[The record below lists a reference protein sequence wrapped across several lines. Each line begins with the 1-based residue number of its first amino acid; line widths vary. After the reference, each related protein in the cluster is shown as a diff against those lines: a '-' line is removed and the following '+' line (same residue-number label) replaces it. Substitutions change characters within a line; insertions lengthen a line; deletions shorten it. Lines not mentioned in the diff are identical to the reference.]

1 MNKERKSLA
10 ERDKE
15 VVWHPFTQMK
25 TAQNPIAIV
34 RGEGAYLY
42 DENGKQYLDAISS
55 WWVNLHGHA
64 HPYIAQK
71 VSEQLFVLEHVI
83 FADFTHEKAILLAE
97 RLLGILP
104 DNFAKIFYS
113 DNGST
118 AVEVALKM
126 AFQYWYNIGKPQKT
140 KVIALENA
148 YHGDTFG
155 SMSVSGRSAFTSPFN
170 PFLFDV
176 LYLPTPVAGQEETCI
191 NQLKTHLKN
200 ADEIAALIVEPLIQ
214 GAGGMLMYEPAILDK
229 LFALAR
235 QSNVLCI
242 ADEVMTG
249 FGRTGK
255 YFASDYLENKPDL
268 ICLSKGLTGGT
279 MALGVT
285 ACTQAIY
292 EAFLSDDKFKTFF
305 HGHSFTANPLACTS
319 ALASLD
325 LLQKPETWQ
334 NIKRIEA
341 QHQAFIQSLDVALL
355 HVVRQRGTILAIEL
369 ITENQTS
376 YFNNVRDIAYQHF
389 LEKGILMRPL
399 GNVIYVLPPYC
410 MAEEDL
416 EQIYEAVKGLFQ
428 TTIFSPHS

>member
-1 MNKERKSLA
+1 
-10 ERDKE
+10 
-15 VVWHPFTQMK
+15 
-25 TAQNPIAIV
+25 
-34 RGEGAYLY
+34 
-42 DENGKQYLDAISS
+42 
-55 WWVNLHGHA
+55 
-64 HPYIAQK
+64 
-71 VSEQLFVLEHVI
+71 
-83 FADFTHEKAILLAE
+83 
-97 RLLGILP
+97 
-104 DNFAKIFYS
+104 
-113 DNGST
+113 
-118 AVEVALKM
+118 M
-126 AFQYWYNIGKPQKT
+126 AFQYWYNIGKPKKT

-176 LYLPTPVAGQEETCI
+176 LYLPTPVVGQEEACL
-191 NQLKTHLKN
+191 NQLKTYLEN
-200 ADEIAALIVEPLIQ
+200 ADEIATLIVEPLIQ

-229 LFALAR
+229 LFDLAK

-292 EAFLSDDKFKTFF
+292 DAFLSDDKFKTFF
-305 HGHSFTANPLACTS
+305 HGHSFTANPLACTA

-341 QHQAFIQSLDVALL
+341 QHQAFIQSLDDAFP
-355 HVVRQRGTILAIEL
+355 HIVRQRGTILAIEL

-376 YFNNVRDIAYQHF
+376 YFNNVRDIAYHYF

-399 GNVIYVLPPYC
+399 GNVIYILPPYC

-416 EQIYEAVKGLFQ
+416 EMIYEAVRGLFQ
-428 TTIFSPHS
+428 TIISSPHS